1 MKKIVKITISA
12 LLLSMT
18 VWSVTACQQ
27 SIQSEGD
34 NTGTTVSETDRATE
48 KTTANAPDTESTGTE
63 PQKNEPKDLSYNA
76 DKHKELCTSEIK
88 AGGETYEIKAFLYD
102 RIGETAKG
110 IRGDAAFGLYKDGNL
125 INTIA
130 PIIRYF
136 GQVGK
141 EYDKDKLDSY
151 FKVIKLDSGEVY
163 AITYP
168 EDNGLITVIFLTVKD
183 GKLDTMERYYS
194 DEERKQLEKD
204 DPHDHP
210 ETEKYCFT
218 LPDKFKANGNS
229 IVFES
234 DKEIS
239 AEGGSTYAAGEIPL
253 TLDFKNYTV
262 KCEKEEYAGL
272 VYFK

>member
-88 AGGETYEIKAFLYD
+88 TGSETYEIKAFLYD
-102 RIGETAKG
+102 RIGESAKG

-239 AEGGSTYAAGEIPL
+239 AEGGIYAAGEIPL